1 MSLKAVYEWVE
12 ERSRLF
18 QSVVLLLIIASL
30 LLSTILVYRTG
41 GSFVVYT
48 HTMYVPVVLAGLV
61 FGVPGGV
68 LVALIGGVMLGPF
81 MPLDVATGTP
91 QTTLNWT
98 FRLTYFLLIAIIVGG
113 SSELIKGYI
122 NQIRWR
128 LLHSGTSELPNREAL
143 TRTVD
148 RILKQRLLVSAKGA
162 DNGNDNRAIQS
173 LYLID
178 IVNLNELSLKL
189 GTAFE
194 PVAIESIINALE
206 NSLPEGADLYQVR
219 TNRFAIL
226 NPTAGPEVEAEI
238 SRAVDRV
245 VNTPVDF
252 EGIPLLLHCVWSLVI
267 LDDARLTANDYLRR
281 LEIALNEARQ
291 RKLNHF
297 RYSRSLSLTSKHN
310 LEILGLLKH
319 ALDQNALGLRFQP
332 KYRLSDRSVRG
343 VETLLHWSD
352 PSRGVIPTGEFIG
365 LAENSLLVTPLTL
378 WVVEKAV
385 SDLVTLEDEGHQL
398 SSIAVNISATNLGH
412 IAFVEGVKKII
423 ANYRLPANKLELE
436 LTESAVVSDLDVA
449 IAALT
454 DLADHGVKIS
464 VDDFGTG
471 FSSLQY
477 LDRLPVSAVKIDQSF
492 IRTMLSN
499 DNNRHIVESTVA
511 LAHKLGLE
519 VIAEGIESLD
529 VEQALLSVDCDVGQ
543 GYFFCKPLSLDKL
556 RPFLAGQG
564 SVS

>member
-1 MSLKAVYEWVE
+1 MTLRSLYEWVE

-18 QSVVLLLIIASL
+18 RLFVLLLIVASM
-30 LLSTILVYRTG
+30 LLSAAVVYRTG

-61 FGVPGGV
+61 FGVWGGV
-68 LVALIGGVMLGPF
+68 LAALVGGVMLGPF
-81 MPLDVATGTP
+81 MPLDVVTGTP
-91 QTTLNWT
+91 QSTLNWT
-98 FRLTYFLLIAIIVGG
+98 FRLIYFLLIAIIVGG

-143 TRTVD
+143 TRAVD
-148 RILKQRLLVSAKGA
+148 RILRQRELTAEEGKKAAAV
-162 DNGNDNRAIQS
+162 QS

-189 GTAFE
+189 GTDFE
-194 PVAIESIINALE
+194 PVAIDSIIN
-206 NSLPEGADLYQVR
+206 SLQSRLPADAELYQVR

-226 NPTAGPEVEAEI
+226 NPASGTEVERELADV
-238 SRAVDRV
+238 VDRV
-245 VNTPVDF
+245 VNTPVNF
-252 EGIPLLLHCVWSLVI
+252 EGIPLLLHCVWSLVS
-267 LDDARLTANDYLRR
+267 LDDEDLTANDYMRR
-281 LEIALNEARQ
+281 LEMALNEAQQ
-291 RKLNHF
+291 RKLHYF
-297 RYSRSLSLTSKHN
+297 KYSRSLSLTSKYN

-319 ALDQNALGLRFQP
+319 ALDENSLGLRFQP
-332 KYRLSDRSVRG
+332 KYRLSDQSIRG

-385 SDLVTLEDEGHQL
+385 SELTALEKDGHQL

-412 IAFVEGVKKII
+412 KAFVDGVKDII
-423 ANYRLPANKLELE
+423 QRYQLPAGKLELE

-449 IAALT
+449 VAALT
-454 DLADHGVKIS
+454 ELADHGVTIS

-499 DNNRHIVESTVA
+499 DNNRYIVESTVA

-519 VIAEGIESLD
+519 VIAEGIESMD
-529 VEQALLSVDCDVGQ
+529 VERALLSVDCDYGQ
-543 GYFFCKPLSLDKL
+543 GYLFCKPLTMEKL
-556 RPFLAGQG
+556 RLFLQQKGEAA
-564 SVS
+564 

>member
-1 MSLKAVYEWVE
+1 MTLKAIYEWVE

-18 QSVVLLLIIASL
+18 QLFVLLLIVASMV
-30 LLSTILVYRTG
+30 LSAAVVYRTG

-68 LVALIGGVMLGPF
+68 MVALVGGVMLGPF
-81 MPLDVATGTP
+81 MPLDVATGAP
-91 QTTLNWT
+91 QSTLNWT

-113 SSELIKGYI
+113 SSELIKNYI

-143 TRTVD
+143 TRSVD
-148 RILKQRLLVSAKGA
+148 RVIKQRHVAEQGGA
-162 DNGNDNRAIQS
+162 RS
-173 LYLID
+173 SVHSMYLID

-194 PVAIESIINALE
+194 PVAIESMIDALQS
-206 NSLPEGADLYQVR
+206 SLPADADLYQVR

-226 NPTAGPEVEAEI
+226 NPASGPDVEEELT
-238 SRAVDRV
+238 RVVDRV
-245 VNTPVDF
+245 VNTPVNF
-252 EGIPLLLHCVWSLVI
+252 EGIPLLLHCVWSLVN
-267 LDDARLTANDYLRR
+267 LDERNLSANDYLRR
-281 LEIALNEARQ
+281 LEMALNEAQQ
-291 RKLNHF
+291 RKLHF
-297 RYSRSLSLTSKHN
+297 FKYSRSLSLTSKHN

-319 ALDQNALGLRFQP
+319 ALDENTLGLRFQP
-332 KYRLSDRSVRG
+332 KYSLRDRSIRG

-352 PSRGVIPTGEFIG
+352 PGRGVIPTGEFIG

-378 WVVEKAV
+378 WVVDKAV
-385 SDLVTLEDEGHQL
+385 SELVALERDGHQL

-412 IAFVEGVKKII
+412 EAFVDGVIKII
-423 ANYRLPANKLELE
+423 QDYKLPANKLELE
-436 LTESAVVSDLDVA
+436 LTESAVVADLDVA
-449 IAALT
+449 IAALNQ
-454 DLADHGVKIS
+454 LAESGAKIS

-499 DNNRHIVESTVA
+499 DNNRYIVESTVA

-519 VIAEGIESLD
+519 VIAEGIESED
-529 VEQALLSVDCDVGQ
+529 VEKALLSVNCDIGQ
-543 GYFFCKPLSLDKL
+543 GYLFSRPLTSEKL
-556 RPFLAGQG
+556 RVFIQDRSKAA
-564 SVS
+564 